1 MKFYI
6 LCILLSLSIT
16 TVSPL
21 LSDETDQTKFT
32 ECEGGP
38 YPNTITNILISP
50 NPLVIGQ
57 SASYTFNGTRN
68 VEILKGST
76 IGFLIIDENYETIL
90 ETKDDFCS
98 IIETT
103 NEKCPLPIGDYEF
116 TYGLNIYSNKESSP
130 ENLDK
135 PPKTCLYQLI
145 IRDPKDII
153 LSCIQGP
160 VDLSYV
166 FTASNN
172 GF

>member
-1 MKFYI
+1 MKLFI
-6 LCILLSLSIT
+6 LFVLLSIT
-16 TVSPL
+16 SVSPL
-21 LSDETDQTKFT
+21 LFDETNQTKFT

-76 IGFLIIDENYETIL
+76 IEFLIIDENYETML
-90 ETKDDFCS
+90 KKKDDFCS
-98 IIETT
+98 IVETT
-103 NEKCPLPIGDYEF
+103 DKKCPLPIGDYEF
-116 TYGLNIYSNKESSP
+116 TYGLNINSNKEPSS
-130 ENLDK
+130 EDLDK
-135 PPKTCLYQLI
+135 PPKTFLFQLI
-145 IRDPKDII
+145 IRDPEENF

-166 FTASNN
+166 FIASNN
-172 GF
+172 GP